1 METMKIQL
9 MMRRR
14 GELMI
19 MVVLLIQRWIHQG
32 LKSGSLSELGGMFR
46 TGKSG
51 PMGRFENGSVSGLSK
66 I

>member
-1 METMKIQL
+1 
-9 MMRRR
+9 
-14 GELMI
+14 MI